1 MRLILFRH
9 RSFLESAAEKFM
21 TEERLDRTNY

>member
-9 RSFLESAAEKFM
+9 RSFLESAAEKYLA
-21 TEERLDRTNY
+21 EERLDKTNY